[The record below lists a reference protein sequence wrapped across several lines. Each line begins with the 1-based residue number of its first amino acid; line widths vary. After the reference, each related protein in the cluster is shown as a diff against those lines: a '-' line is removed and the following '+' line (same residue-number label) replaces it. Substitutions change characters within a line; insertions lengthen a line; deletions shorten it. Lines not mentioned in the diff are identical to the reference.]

1 MKTSRFDEL
10 FHKYPIISAEN
21 KTYVTNGYME
31 EINFMLKSVPIL
43 NNFIS
48 NQYKKLSLGL

>member
-21 KTYVTNGYME
+21 KTYVTNEYIE
-31 EINFMLKSVPIL
+31 EINFMLKSVPIPSD
-43 NNFIS
+43 FIS
-48 NQYKKLSLGL
+48 KQYK